1 MPVATNPAPIVK
13 WVGGKRQLQDRILAE
28 FANSSF
34 DSAKNTYFEPF
45 FGGGAILFALQPK
58 KAVINDVNSKLVN
71 LYRQVQSNLQE
82 LTRAARGLESQYNAL
97 APNLDAQLQFF
108 LEKRKTFN
116 SGQPNNP
123 EHAALFLFLNKAG
136 FNGMY
141 RENARGDFN
150 IPFGKRAVLNLLDD
164 GNLISVSELLKEV
177 QILNDDFSQAVEK
190 TAKAGD
196 LVYFDPPYVPLTVT
210 AAFTGYTKEGF
221 DPEMQQNLAR
231 VAKQLTERGVNV
243 AISNSSH
250 ETVRELY
257 GPDFESFP
265 LMATRMLAAKTSSRA
280 AVTEL
285 LFTNFRKLQN
295 G

>member
-1 MPVATNPAPIVK
+1 MPVATNPTPIVK
-13 WVGGKRQLQDRILAE
+13 WVGGKRQLQNRILAE

-34 DSAKNTYFEPF
+34 DAAKNTYFEPF
-45 FGGGAILFALQPK
+45 FGGGAILFALQPQ

-71 LYRQVQSNLQE
+71 LYRQVQSNLSE
-82 LTRAARGLESQYNAL
+82 LTREARKIESQYNSL
-97 APNLDAQLQFF
+97 APDLDAQLQFF
-108 LEKRKTFN
+108 LEKRKAFN

-141 RENARGDFN
+141 RENARGDYN
-150 IPFGKRAVLNLLDD
+150 IPFGKRAALNLLDD
-164 GNLISVSELLKEV
+164 GNLSSVSDLLKEV
-177 QILNDDFSQAVEK
+177 KILNDDFSKAVEK

-257 GPDFESFP
+257 GTDFESFP

-280 AVTEL
+280 QVTEL

>member
-1 MPVATNPAPIVK
+1 MPVESKPTPIVK

-28 FANSSF
+28 FANSTF
-34 DSAKNTYFEPF
+34 DSGKNTYFEPF

-71 LYRQVQSNLQE
+71 LYRQVQGNLAA
-82 LTRAARGLESQYNAL
+82 LTSEARKLETEYNSL
-97 APNLDAQLQFF
+97 SPNLDAQLQFY
-108 LEKRKTFN
+108 LAKRSVFN
-116 SGQPNNP
+116 TGLPETP

-150 IPFGKRAVLNLLDD
+150 IPFGKRATLNLLDD
-164 GNLISVSELLKEV
+164 GNLTSVSALLKEV
-177 QILNDDFSQAVEK
+177 EILNDDFSRAVEN
-190 TAKAGD
+190 TAQAGD

-210 AAFTGYTKEGF
+210 SAFTGYTKDGF
-221 DPEMQQNLAR
+221 DPEMQQNLAS
-231 VAKQLTERGVNV
+231 VAKKLTERGVNV

-257 GPDFESFP
+257 GSDFESFP
-265 LMATRMLAAKTSSRA
+265 LMATRMLAAKTASRA
-280 AVTEL
+280 PVTEL

>member
-1 MPVATNPAPIVK
+1 MPVATNPTPIVK

-34 DSAKNTYFEPF
+34 DAAKHTYFEPF

-71 LYRQVQSNLQE
+71 LYRQVQSNLPE
-82 LTRAARGLESQYNAL
+82 LTREARKIESQYNSL
-97 APNLDAQLQFF
+97 APDLDAQLQFF
-108 LEKRKTFN
+108 LDKRSTFN

-150 IPFGKRAVLNLLDD
+150 IPFGKRASINLLDD
-164 GNLISVSELLKEV
+164 GNLSSVSELLKEV
-177 QILNDDFSQAVEK
+177 QILNDDFSKAVEK

-196 LVYFDPPYVPLTVT
+196 LVYFDPPYVPLTAT
-210 AAFTGYTKEGF
+210 SAFTSYTKEGF
-221 DPEMQQNLAR
+221 DPEMQHNLAR

-265 LMATRMLAAKTSSRA
+265 LQATRMLAAKTASRA
-280 AVTEL
+280 PVTEL

>member
-28 FANSSF
+28 FSNSSF

-150 IPFGKRAVLNLLDD
+150 IPFGKRAALNLLDD

>member
-1 MPVATNPAPIVK
+1 M
-13 WVGGKRQLQDRILAE
+13 QERILAE

-34 DSAKNTYFEPF
+34 DVEKHTYFEPF

-71 LYRQVQSNLQE
+71 LYRQVQSNLAE
-82 LTRAARGLESQYNAL
+82 LTREARKIESQYNSL
-97 APNLDAQLQFF
+97 APDLDAQLQFF
-108 LEKRKTFN
+108 LDKRKTFN

-150 IPFGKRAVLNLLDD
+150 IPFGKRAIINLLDD
-164 GNLISVSELLKEV
+164 DNLSSVSDLLKEV
-177 QILNDDFSQAVEK
+177 QILNDDFSKAVEK
-190 TAKAGD
+190 NAKRGD

-210 AAFTGYTKEGF
+210 SAFTGYTKEGF
-221 DPEMQQNLAR
+221 DPVMQQNLAL

-257 GPDFESFP
+257 GADFDSFP

-280 AVTEL
+280 PVKEL

-295 G
+295 A

>member
-1 MPVATNPAPIVK
+1 MPVESKPTPIVK

-28 FANSSF
+28 FANSTF
-34 DSAKNTYFEPF
+34 DSANNTYFEPF

-58 KAVINDVNSKLVN
+58 RAVINDVNSKLVN
-71 LYRQVQSNLQE
+71 LYRQVQGNL
-82 LTRAARGLESQYNAL
+82 AALMSEARKLETEYNSL
-97 APNLDAQLQFF
+97 SPNLDAQLQFY
-108 LEKRKTFN
+108 LAKRSVFN
-116 SGQPNNP
+116 TGLPENP

-150 IPFGKRAVLNLLDD
+150 IPFGKRASLNLLDD
-164 GNLISVSELLKEV
+164 GNLTSVSALLQEV
-177 QILNDDFSQAVEK
+177 EILNDDFSKAVEK
-190 TAKAGD
+190 TAQAGD

-210 AAFTGYTKEGF
+210 SAFTGYTKDGF
-221 DPEMQQNLAR
+221 DPEMQQNLAS
-231 VAKQLTERGVNV
+231 VAKKLTERGVNV

-257 GPDFESFP
+257 GSDFESFP
-265 LMATRMLAAKTSSRA
+265 LKATRMLAAKTSSRA
-280 AVTEL
+280 PVTEL

>member
-1 MPVATNPAPIVK
+1 MPVSTQPTPIVK
-13 WVGGKRQLQDRILAE
+13 WVGGKRQLQDKILAE

-34 DSAKNTYFEPF
+34 DVEKNTYFEPF

-58 KAVINDVNSKLVN
+58 NAVINDVNSKLVN
-71 LYRQVQSNLQE
+71 LYRQVQSNLPE
-82 LTRAARGLESQYNAL
+82 LTREARKIESQYNSL
-97 APNLDAQLQFF
+97 APDLDAQLQFF
-108 LEKRKTFN
+108 LDKRKIFN
-116 SGQPNNP
+116 SGEPNNP

-150 IPFGKRAVLNLLDD
+150 IPFGKRAALNLLDD
-164 GNLISVSELLKEV
+164 GNLISVSELLEEV

-196 LVYFDPPYVPLTVT
+196 LVYFDPPYVPLSVT

-221 DPEMQQNLAR
+221 DPQMQQNLAR
-231 VAKQLTERGVNV
+231 VAKELTERGVNV

-280 AVTEL
+280 SVTEL

>member
-1 MPVATNPAPIVK
+1 MPVVTNPAPIVK

-34 DSAKNTYFEPF
+34 DAAKNTYFEPF

-71 LYRQVQSNLQE
+71 LYRQVQSNLPE
-82 LTRAARGLESQYNAL
+82 LTREARKIESQYNSL
-97 APNLDAQLQFF
+97 APDLDAQLQYF
-108 LEKRKTFN
+108 LKRREDFN
-116 SGQPNNP
+116 SGQPNNA

-164 GNLISVSELLKEV
+164 GNLSSVSELLKEV
-177 QILNDDFSQAVEK
+177 QILNDDFSKAVEK

-221 DPEMQQNLAR
+221 DPQMQQNLAR
-231 VAKQLTERGVNV
+231 IAKQLTERGVNV

-265 LMATRMLAAKTSSRA
+265 LMATRMLAAKSSSRA
-280 AVTEL
+280 PVTEL

>member
-1 MPVATNPAPIVK
+1 MPVATNPTPIVK

-28 FANSSF
+28 FANSTF
-34 DSAKNTYFEPF
+34 DSSKNTYFEPF

-71 LYRQVQSNLQE
+71 LYRQVQGNLAA
-82 LTRAARGLESQYNAL
+82 LTREARKLETEYNAL
-97 APNLDAQLQFF
+97 SPNLDAQLKLY
-108 LEKRKTFN
+108 LEKRSIFN
-116 SGQPNNP
+116 TGQPATP

-150 IPFGKRAVLNLLDD
+150 IPFGKRATLNLLDN
-164 GNLISVSELLKEV
+164 GNLISVSELLQEV
-177 QILNDDFSQAVEK
+177 EILNDDFSKAVET
-190 TAKAGD
+190 TAQAGD

-210 AAFTGYTKEGF
+210 SAFTGYTKEGF
-221 DPEMQQNLAR
+221 DPEMQQNLAS
-231 VAKQLTERGVNV
+231 VAKKLTERGVNV

-250 ETVRELY
+250 ETVRDLY
-257 GPDFESFP
+257 GSDFESFP

-280 AVTEL
+280 PVTEL
-285 LFTNFRKLQN
+285 LFTNFRKLHN